1 MNRAIR
7 RHVVE
12 WAERNG
18 YVPEER
24 EVLAAAPP
32 GVVKEW
38 IRRKGFDPND
48 FANGVPSGPR
58 PGQAPAPSPAP
69 AGTAAPPS
77 GAAGRPNPQGSPP
90 GAVAGGAQ
98 GNGSGGGTGGGGGAA
113 AANPPGPSWASGAWC
128 TPELQ
133 AQIQAVLDQQG
144 AHRDERSLLSGGPA
158 TVTALGKRA
167 APGQPKKGTNTTH
180 LVELDNGV
188 TGFHKPFGGEKKSL
202 ERAFGQDSAQQSLH
216 EAAAWRL
223 ASQMGPPWSEIVPP
237 VVLREINGQMGSF
250 ALERPGKL
258 GERDPWQTGE
268 WQEAGFFDA
277 LIGQQ
282 DRHPNNYLVA
292 GDRIALIDHGY
303 TFATNGD
310 YLNFS
315 WLAWERVNQA
325 PALTYQ
331 ERSVLQRLVSSPD
344 LLGMAKI
351 VQPARAQALRARAE
365 DMLKS
370 GQVQIPF

>member
-24 EVLAAAPP
+24 EILAAAPP
-32 GVVKEW
+32 GVVKDW

-58 PGQAPAPSPAP
+58 PGQAPGPSPAA
-69 AGTAAPPS
+69 AGTAAPPPGATGQPNAQGSPS
-77 GAAGRPNPQGSPP
+77 GAA
-90 GAVAGGAQ
+90 AGGTL
-98 GNGSGGGTGGGGGAA
+98 GGGGGGAG
-113 AANPPGPSWASGAWC
+113 AANPPSPSWASSAWC

-158 TVTALGKRA
+158 TVTALGKKA
-167 APGQPKKGTNTTH
+167 AAGQPKRGTNTTQ
-180 LVELDNGV
+180 LVALDNGV
-188 TGFHKPFGGEKKSL
+188 TGFHKPFGGENKSL

-237 VVLREINGQMGSF
+237 VVLREVNG
-250 ALERPGKL
+250 
-258 GERDPWQTGE
+258 
-268 WQEAGFFDA
+268 
-277 LIGQQ
+277 
-282 DRHPNNYLVA
+282 
-292 GDRIALIDHGY
+292 
-303 TFATNGD
+303 
-310 YLNFS
+310 
-315 WLAWERVNQA
+315 
-325 PALTYQ
+325 
-331 ERSVLQRLVSSPD
+331 
-344 LLGMAKI
+344 
-351 VQPARAQALRARAE
+351 
-365 DMLKS
+365 
-370 GQVQIPF
+370 